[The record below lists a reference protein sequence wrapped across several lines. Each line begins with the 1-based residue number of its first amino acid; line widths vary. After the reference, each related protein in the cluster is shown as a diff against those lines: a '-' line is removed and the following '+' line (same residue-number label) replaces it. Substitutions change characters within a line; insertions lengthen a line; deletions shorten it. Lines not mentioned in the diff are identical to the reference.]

1 MKLPKIIALNLTFV
15 ASIIPALAQNQF
27 DAVAHGKEVFTSK
40 GCVECHSIQKN
51 DKSMKTG
58 PNLYGLFLKTPRDR
72 AIGPTENRKNV
83 KADKAYFIKS
93 VRQSWDEL
101 AVAETGPTK
110 GTTYMR
116 IMPQY
121 TEDMISNKDLESLWH
136 YLRTLTDK
144 DQAGPTKVMLNK
156 AKKIVH
162 KNLINIPGEIPVTT
176 RPRVFRAPISGTSGR
191 SLHIG
196 LPNGMNYTFDARM
209 LSVRQIWNGGFLNLR
224 QERGGRGTRPSTIGH
239 KATIILDKDPI
250 LAPITPNGK
259 TVDFEFKEPDVLDY
273 PVIEK
278 HLWDKTDFDTK
289 FANIDAE
296 FLGHNLNTKTH
307 QPTFLFR
314 IGKNKLEQQVKI
326 SNNGELEIIITGKI
340 IEEQQFQL
348 RSSGLENPSV
358 NGGTLTNGKWK
369 LPVSETVK
377 TYHFNAK
384 IPTAKTTLNSSTAKE
399 NWQPQ
404 PLISSPTIVLQPDLK
419 RKRRKGKPLLTQ
431 AGYSTY
437 SWKSPL
443 DIYGRKQLFAAM
455 GIAVAKDGTI
465 VLATRAS
472 GIWRIRDKKWTLFAE
487 GTFEALG
494 VVIEDDKGD
503 KIVIAQKPELT
514 RITDT
519 NGDGRADSFQTIC
532 DDFGFHGNY
541 HEYTHGPVR
550 DKDGNYYFNLNL
562 AHDDKKPRASWRGA
576 GRYMGTMGGYRGW
589 SCRVTPQG
597 KFEPFAN
604 GLRSPAGM
612 GFAPDGRLW
621 YSENQGEYVGSSK
634 WVPLE
639 QGKFYGHTSGLVDL
653 PGVTPEKGV
662 DEIAWAKK
670 LRKGAVW
677 LPHNK
682 IANSPGNP
690 AWDTTNGKFG
700 PYSGQTFMGDQTLS
714 QLFRVVTEKV
724 NGIDQGGVIPFAE
737 GLSSGVMRPY
747 FLPDGSM
754 LIGQTGRG
762 WYATG
767 GFKDGLQ
774 HMVWDGKTT
783 PGDILK
789 ITSSSKGFDLTLTAP
804 LSEKITAEQLKKST
818 IVKSWF
824 YTNKS
829 DYGSPEL
836 DVRNDALTTIQI
848 SADRKT
854 LHLQLTNFGKGDK
867 WLDRIYHIHIPD
879 TKDAL
884 KNVSS
889 WETLQAYFTLRAIP
903 K

>member
-1 MKLPKIIALNLTFV
+1 MKLPKLIALKISFV
-15 ASIIPALAQNQF
+15 ASIIPTTAQQQF

-40 GCVECHSIQKN
+40 GCVECHAIQKN

-58 PNLYGLFLKTPRDR
+58 PNLYGLFLKNPRTR
-72 AIGPTENRKNV
+72 EVGPADKRIKVT
-83 KADKAYFIKS
+83 ADKAYFIKS

-110 GTTYMR
+110 GNTYMK

-121 TEDMISNKDLESLWH
+121 NKDMISDNDLESLWH

-144 DQAGPTKVMLNK
+144 NQAGPNKVLLTK
-156 AKKIVH
+156 AKKIIY
-162 KNLINIPGEIPVTT
+162 KNLIDIPGEIPVTT

-191 SLHIG
+191 SLHVG

-209 LSVRQIWNGGFLNLR
+209 LSVRQIWSGGFLNLL
-224 QERGGRGTRPSTIGH
+224 QEKSGRGTRPSTLGH
-239 KATIILDKDPI
+239 NATIALANEAI

-259 TVDFEFKEPDVLDY
+259 AVDFEFKEPDVLDY

-289 FANIDAE
+289 MNNLDAE
-296 FLGHNLNTKTH
+296 FLGHHLDTKTNH
-307 QPTFLFR
+307 PTFHFR
-314 IGKNKLEQQVKI
+314 IGKNKLQQQVKI
-326 SNNGELEIIITGKI
+326 TENGELEITITGKI
-340 IEEQQFQL
+340 IEEQHFQL
-348 RSSGLENPSV
+348 RNSGLKNPSV
-358 NGGTLTNGKWK
+358 NGGTLTNGKWTI
-369 LPVSETVK
+369 PAENTPK
-377 TYHFNAK
+377 TYHFKAK
-384 IPTAKTTLNSSTAKE
+384 IPSKPSPPKNSTAKE

-419 RKRRKGKPLLTQ
+419 RKRRPGKPLLTQ
-431 AGYSTY
+431 AGYSSYT
-437 SWKSPL
+437 WKSPL

-472 GIWRIRDKKWTLFAE
+472 GIWRIRDNKWSLFAE

-494 VVIEDDKGD
+494 VHIEDDKGD
-503 KIVIAQKPELT
+503 KIVITQKPELT

-519 NGDGRADSFQTIC
+519 NGDGRADLFQTIC

-550 DKDGNYYFNLNL
+550 DKQGNYYFNLNL
-562 AHDDKKPRASWRGA
+562 AHDDKKPRASWRA
-576 GRYMGTMGGYRGW
+576 DGRYMGSMGGYRGW
-589 SCRVTPQG
+589 SCRVTPDG

-653 PGVTPEKGV
+653 PGITPKEGV
-662 DEIAWAKK
+662 DEAAWAKK

-700 PYSGQTFMGDQTLS
+700 PYTGQTFMGDQTLS
-714 QLFRVVTEKV
+714 QLFRIVTEKV
-724 NGIDQGGVIPFAE
+724 NGIDQGAVIPFAE
-737 GLSSGVMRPY
+737 GLASGVLRPH

-774 HMVWDGKTT
+774 HIVWDGKTT

-789 ITSSSKGFDLTLTAP
+789 INSSIKGFNITLTAP
-804 LSEKITAEQLKKST
+804 LNEKITPEQLIKST

-836 DVRNDALTTIQI
+836 DVRKDTIEAIQI

-854 LHLQLTNFGKGDK
+854 LHLQLTNFGKGEK
-867 WLDRIYHIHIPD
+867 WLDRIYHILIPK

-889 WETLQAYFTLRAIP
+889 WKSLQAYFTLRTIP